1 MPNYPNA
8 AGTSTLP
15 AIPPLSLFPGDLA
28 VAFSAEQPAV
38 PQASVEFALASKD
51 QNYPQSLSVE
61 LQFSGAPGAF
71 SASLQTADTDGDIFY
86 QNEGA
91 VISAVSANNIAR
103 AEFSSIKAKFA
114 RVMLTTRTNAVT
126 LTARISR

>member
-15 AIPPLSLFPGDLA
+15 AFPPSSLGPGDSGLA
-28 VAFSAEQPAV
+28 FNAEQPAV
-38 PQASVEFALASKD
+38 PQASVEFALANKD
-51 QNYPQSLSVE
+51 SNYPQSLSVE

-86 QNEGA
+86 QTEGA
-91 VISAVSANNIAR
+91 AISTVSANNTAR
-103 AEFSSIKAKFA
+103 VEFSSVKAKFA
-114 RVMLTTRTNAVT
+114 RLLLSTRTNAVN